1 MKMVISYDSVN
12 RVLDALINDYKKDK
26 NYPKMKIWQDIV
38 HGISLA
44 KDTIH
49 SDIRLREGYSHA
61 ISGMSKEDLNYLK
74 AAIVEQITRIDQ
86 EDKATVYS
94 VEINGFEEVFKT
106 PEAAFAEANKELTE
120 QLGYED
126 YSISVK
132 IRPVKIPVSEYDKLP

>member
-1 MKMVISYDSVN
+1 MVINHNSVN
-12 RVLDALINDYKKDK
+12 RVLDALINEYKANPK
-26 NYPKMKIWQDIV
+26 YPKMQSWQDAV
-38 HGISLA
+38 DGISEA
-44 KDTIH
+44 K
-49 SDIRLREGYSHA
+49 HA
-61 ISGMSKEDLNYLK
+61 IHRDVYTRENYNFAISDMSKEELNYLK
-74 AAIVEQITRIDQ
+74 TAIVEKITRIEQ